1 MLIENAPGGAADG
14 NPPAS
19 EWDMG
24 FDPWSWK
31 IPHAMEQL
39 NPQVTTTEQLH
50 MQQLLKPVHPE
61 PTGHNERGPHSEEP
75 VPCSRDQPLLTT
87 GRENPHTTMKV
98 QHSPNTRN
106 KKFMKG
112 KDKNHMVISTDAE
125 KAFDKSQHAFMIK
138 ALIKVGI
145 KGTYLNIIKTLYN
158 KPTGN
163 IILHGEKM
171 KSFLLKSETGEGYPL
186 SLFLFY
192 TSWTS

>member
-61 PTGHNERGPHSEEP
+61 PVLHSKRSHRHEKP
-75 VPCSRDQPLLTT
+75 VHHSKSRPRLL
-87 GRENPHTTMKV
+87 
-98 QHSPNTRN
+98 
-106 KKFMKG
+106 
-112 KDKNHMVISTDAE
+112 
-125 KAFDKSQHAFMIK
+125 
-138 ALIKVGI
+138 
-145 KGTYLNIIKTLYN
+145 
-158 KPTGN
+158 
-163 IILHGEKM
+163 
-171 KSFLLKSETGEGYPL
+171 
-186 SLFLFY
+186 
-192 TSWTS
+192 

>member
-1 MLIENAPGGAADG
+1 MINHINKRKDRDSPSVPVVKNLPANAGDTGSIPGPGRFHKPGGG
-14 NPPAS
+14 KPRGP
-19 EWDMG
+19 
-24 FDPWSWK
+24 
-31 IPHAMEQL
+31 
-39 NPQVTTTEQLH
+39 
-50 MQQLLKPVHPE
+50 QLLKPVHPE

-145 KGTYLNIIKTLYN
+145 
-158 KPTGN
+158 
-163 IILHGEKM
+163 
-171 KSFLLKSETGEGYPL
+171 YPL
-186 SLFLFY
+186 SYFSLVFSSEPAGQWELAIHHRHIY
-192 TSWTS
+192 TLCICSSVKGLLAELSSGRSQEELKE